1 MTTFKDRAQIGI
13 ERGIPV
19 IRINARA
26 KSPMDKGWPTLATL
40 DPEIIANWEAETP
53 GANSGFVAQAKP
65 GGIWILETDSV
76 KTAQKYEQDTGKKIE
91 ADFIVQSSKG
101 VHRYYLH
108 NAASIAMG
116 NIPQEEG
123 DGFSVRANNEYCLG
137 PLSVHP
143 TGATYTTRFN
153 GQIKEADPDLIA
165 WLVSLRKQKPAST
178 PTALAP
184 GEKIKHG
191 GIHAYMLTQAGRLR
205 AMGLPVDLIETN
217 LLYLTHEFCAGPID
231 DSKVKAM
238 ARSVGPYAPGTP
250 SIGTTTIGGR
260 LPGESVVEVSE
271 PEEIKLASLQDV
283 EVLGMPDDI
292 VPDCRLGEIF
302 RDRMSHLFPIDYGWL
317 SLIHCAGVLVPPSP
331 RNGLIAS
338 DSDDLTN
345 LYTALVGPTGS
356 GKSAS
361 WTYARQCLGINS
373 ETKNFYDVK
382 AGSAETLFKKIQE
395 EQRTGTFGDQLLL
408 DVDEYS
414 HLFKKIGIDGASFAS
429 ILTSG
434 FYKKIQ
440 NVLIGGGKDVSINCA
455 ISWIGGIV
463 SEEFEDLFGSSTIGG
478 LYDRFMFGVCPTE
491 FRLAYQKFQGPAAIV
506 NPVAVDIDPSV
517 YEATAAWRK
526 DHPEFSRE
534 QEIATR
540 FAKISASFDGRRT
553 LYGKDMEG
561 APLQFAIEQ
570 NRIRSFLKPN
580 PGDTPDAKI
589 ANAVISLLQRKTKPG
604 EWMTLGQIKYGVNT
618 FRMKLGPNVLERA
631 LNSLSRQEDIECVNG
646 KGRSKLIRL
655 VPKE

>member
-1 MTTFKDRAQIGI
+1 MWVLESDSNR
-13 ERGIPV
+13 P
-19 IRINARA
+19 A
-26 KSPMDKGWPTLATL
+26 K
-40 DPEIIANWEAETP
+40 
-53 GANSGFVAQAKP
+53 
-65 GGIWILETDSV
+65 
-76 KTAQKYEQDTGKKIE
+76 KYFQETGKKFTDTFTVRSIN
-91 ADFIVQSSKG
+91 G
-101 VHRYYLH
+101 GHRYYRH
-108 NAASIAMG
+108 NAASISMG
-116 NIPQEEG
+116 NIGQEEA
-123 DGFSVRANNEYCLG
+123 DGFSVRANNLYCLS

-143 TGATYTTRFN
+143 SGGVYTIFDDRP
-153 GQIKEADPDLIA
+153 ISEAEPELIA
-165 WLVSLRKQKPAST
+165 WLVSQNKSATPARTLATTTGPIPKGSHDVTLTAIAGTLRR
-178 PTALAP
+178 
-184 GEKIKHG
+184 
-191 GIHAYMLTQAGRLR
+191 AGLLEDE
-205 AMGLPVDLIETN
+205 MLPVLIRHADRCVGRGEDWMEMTKKIVKSVCR
-217 LLYLTHEFCAGPID
+217 YPAGDP
-231 DSKVKAM
+231 
-238 ARSVGPYAPGTP
+238 GPT
-250 SIGTTTIGGR
+250 SLIGGR
-260 LPGESVVEVSE
+260 LPGESVVEVSK
-271 PEEIKLASLQDV
+271 PEKFKLASL
-283 EVLGMPDDI
+283 EEAEILGIPDDI

-302 RDRMSHLFPIDYGWL
+302 RDRMSHIFPVDYGWL
-317 SLIHCAGVLVPPSP
+317 SLIHCAGVLVPPSS
-331 RNGLIAS
+331 RNGLVAS

-373 ETKNFYDVK
+373 GTKNYYDVK
-382 AGSAETLFKKIQE
+382 SGSAETLFKKIQE
-395 EQRTGTFGDQLLL
+395 EQRVGTFGDQLLL

-491 FRLAYQKFQGPAAIV
+491 FRLAYQKFQGPAETV

-540 FAKISASFDGRRT
+540 FAKIIASFDGRRT

-580 PGDTPDAKI
+580 AGENPDAKV
-589 ANAVISLLQRKTKPG
+589 ANAVLSLLERKAKPG
-604 EWMTLGQIKYGVNT
+604 EWLTLKQVKDGVNV

-631 LNSLSRQEDIECVNG
+631 LNSLARQEDIERTNG
-646 KGRSKLIRL
+646 KGRSKLVRL
-655 VPKE
+655 APKE

>member
-13 ERGIPV
+13 DRGIPV
-19 IRINARA
+19 IRVAARSKA
-26 KSPMDKGWPTLATL
+26 AYETGWQDLATV
-40 DPEIIANWEAETP
+40 DPEIVAKWDAETP
-53 GANSGFVAQAKP
+53 AANCGFVAQARE
-65 GGIWILETDSV
+65 GGVWILETDSV
-76 KTAQKYEQDTGKKIE
+76 NPAKAYEAITGKK
-91 ADFIVQSSKG
+91 FTVSFTVQSAKG
-101 VHRYYLH
+101 GHRYYKH

-116 NIPQEEG
+116 NIGQAEA

-143 TGATYTTRFN
+143 TGATYISRLN
-153 GQIKEADPDLIA
+153 GPIVEAEPELIE
-165 WLVSLRKQKPAST
+165 WLVSQKKSAAPARTLATTTDPIPKGSHDVTLTAIAGTLRR
-178 PTALAP
+178 
-184 GEKIKHG
+184 
-191 GIHAYMLTQAGRLR
+191 AGLLEDE
-205 AMGLPVDLIETN
+205 MLPVIIRHADRCVGRGEDWMDMCKKIVKSICR
-217 LLYLTHEFCAGPID
+217 YPAGDP
-231 DSKVKAM
+231 
-238 ARSVGPYAPGTP
+238 GP
-250 SIGTTTIGGR
+250 TTLIGGK

-271 PEEIKLASLQDV
+271 PEEIKLASLQDA

-292 VPDCRLGEIF
+292 VPECRLGEIF

-540 FAKISASFDGRRT
+540 FAKIIASFDGRST

-570 NRIRSFLKPN
+570 SRIRLFLKPN
-580 PGDTPDAKI
+580 AGDNPDAKV
-589 ANAVISLLQRKTKPG
+589 ANAVISLLERKTKPG
-604 EWMTLGQIKYGVNT
+604 EWMTLGQIKNGVNT

-631 LNSLSRQEDIECVNG
+631 LNSLSRQEDIEYMNG

-655 VPKE
+655 VPKD

>member
-1 MTTFKDRAQIGI
+1 MTTFKDRAQLGLD
-13 ERGIPV
+13 RGIPV
-19 IRINARA
+19 IRVAARSKA
-26 KSPMDKGWPTLATL
+26 AYETGWQDLATV
-40 DPEIIANWEAETP
+40 DPEIIAKWDAETP
-53 GANSGFVAQAKP
+53 AANCGFVAQARE
-65 GGIWILETDSV
+65 GGVWILETDSV
-76 KTAQKYEQDTGKKIE
+76 NPAKKYEEATGKK
-91 ADFIVQSSKG
+91 FTVTFTVQSAKG
-101 VHRYYLH
+101 GHRYYKH

-116 NIPQEEG
+116 NIGQAEA
-123 DGFSVRANNEYCLG
+123 DGFSVRSNNQYCLA

-143 TGATYTTRFN
+143 SGTTYITKLN
-153 GQIKEADPDLIA
+153 GPIVEAEPELIA
-165 WLVSLRKQKPAST
+165 WLGSQRKSAPSQASASAKGGPIPHGSHDVT
-178 PTALAP
+178 LTA
-184 GEKIKHG
+184 I
-191 GIHAYMLTQAGRLR
+191 AGKLR
-205 AMGLPVDLIETN
+205 ADGLEYDEILPVIIRNAERCVGRGPDWMEMVVKVVKSVCR
-217 LLYLTHEFCAGPID
+217 YPAGDP
-231 DSKVKAM
+231 
-238 ARSVGPYAPGTP
+238 GP
-250 SIGTTTIGGR
+250 TTLIGGK
-260 LPGESVVEVSE
+260 LPGQSVVEVSE
-271 PEEIKLASLQDV
+271 PEIKLASLEDV

-292 VPDCRLGEIF
+292 VPECRLGEIF

-317 SLIHCAGVLVPPSP
+317 SLIHCAGVLVPPTP
-331 RNGLIAS
+331 RNGLTAS
-338 DSDDLTN
+338 GSDDLTN
-345 LYTALVGPTGS
+345 LYSALVGPTGS

-373 ETKNFYDVK
+373 ATKNFYDVK
-382 AGSAETLFKKIQE
+382 SGSAETLFKKIQE
-395 EQRTGTFGDQLLL
+395 EQRVGTFGDQLLL

-478 LYDRFMFGVCPTE
+478 LYDRFMFGVCPTGY
-491 FRLAYQKFQGPAAIV
+491 RLAYQKFQGPAEVV
-506 NPVAVDIDPSV
+506 NPVAVDVDPSV
-517 YEATAAWRK
+517 YEATASWRK

-540 FAKISASFDGRRT
+540 FAKIIASFDGRRT
-553 LYGKDMEG
+553 LYGKDMAG

-570 NRIRSFLKPN
+570 SRIRSFLKPN
-580 PGDTPDAKI
+580 AGDTPDAKI

-631 LNSLSRQEDIECVNG
+631 LNSLSRQEDIEYMNG